1 VYLTD
6 GVFLFRVIGLVPDVA
21 GEMVELED
29 CYGLDVVQV
38 SVSDLHARGLR
49 VVTPAPGVA
58 SRRGTLATYMRDSEP
73 SSALHARM
81 HA

>member
-1 VYLTD
+1 MYLTD
-6 GVFLFRVIGLVPDVA
+6 GVFLFRIVGFVPDVA

-29 CYGLDVVQV
+29 CYGMDVVQV
-38 SVSDLHARGLR
+38 SIGDLRARGLR

-58 SRRGTLATYMRDSEP
+58 SRPGTLAIYMRDSEP
-73 SSALHARM
+73 SSALQARM